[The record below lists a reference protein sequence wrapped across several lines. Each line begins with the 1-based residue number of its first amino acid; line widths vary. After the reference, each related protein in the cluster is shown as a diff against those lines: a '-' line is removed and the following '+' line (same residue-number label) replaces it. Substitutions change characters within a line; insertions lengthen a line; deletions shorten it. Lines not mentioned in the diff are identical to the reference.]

1 MNRPTTFP
9 PSARPT
15 PRAFD
20 LTTISAAVRR
30 AKTNNNT
37 PNIMRKTLLITLLL
51 AAGALAGCHS
61 GHDHVGGSSSTAAQ
75 LCPVSGEALGSM
87 GEPVVAQHEGQEV
100 KLCCESCR
108 PKFVANPA
116 KYLPK
121 AAK

>member
-1 MNRPTTFP
+1 MNRQTTLP

-15 PRAFD
+15 PRASD
-20 LTTISAAVRR
+20 LMTISAAVRR

-37 PNIMRKTLLITLLL
+37 PNIMQKALFITLL
-51 AAGALAGCHS
+51 AVGALAGCHS
-61 GHDHVGGSSSTAAQ
+61 GHDHVGESSAATAQ